1 MTHAQVFT
9 LADLAIDRP
18 MPKLERQ
25 RIMGEKM
32 MISRV
37 VLEEGFVLAT
47 HSHENEQF
55 VVMLSGRCVFTI
67 GQVGGSDAMRDVD
80 LRAGQVLHLPSWVP
94 HGVRALARSEILDLF
109 SPVSAT
115 TGVDTQPP
123 GAGR

>member
-1 MTHAQVFT
+1 MHHAQVFT
-9 LADLAIDRP
+9 LADLPIDRP
-18 MPKLERQ
+18 MPKIERQ
-25 RIMGEKM
+25 RIMGANM

-55 VVMLSGRCVFTI
+55 VVLLSGHCVFTI
-67 GQVGGSDAMRDVD
+67 GQAGESGAMRDVD
-80 LRAGQVLHLPSWVP
+80 LRAGQVLLLPSWVP

-115 TGVDTQPP
+115 TGVDTTPSGP
-123 GAGR
+123 RR